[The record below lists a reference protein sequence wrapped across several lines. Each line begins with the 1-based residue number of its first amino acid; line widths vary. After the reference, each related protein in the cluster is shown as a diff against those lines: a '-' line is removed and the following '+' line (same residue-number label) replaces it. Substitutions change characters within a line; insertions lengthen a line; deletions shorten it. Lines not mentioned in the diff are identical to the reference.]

1 MDIYTFI
8 GITAVVIFAIAGIIL
23 LAIKCLNYAARA
35 VEQANKRAERAY
47 QEFLRKEK
55 EECEK
60 CLAEFYKD

>member
-1 MDIYTFI
+1 MDIYTFT
-8 GITAVVIFAIAGIIL
+8 GIISIVIFTIAGIIFI
-23 LAIKCLNYAARA
+23 ATKCLAYAAHA
-35 VEQANKRAERAY
+35 VEQANKRAERAH

>member
-8 GITAVVIFAIAGIIL
+8 GILSIVVFAIAGIIFL
-23 LAIKCLNYAARA
+23 TIKCLDYAAHA

-55 EECEK
+55 EECAK

>member
-8 GITAVVIFAIAGIIL
+8 GITAVVIFAIAGIVF
-23 LAIKCLNYAARA
+23 LATKCLAYAARA
-35 VEQANKRAERAY
+35 VEQANKRAERAH

-55 EECEK
+55 EECAK

>member
-1 MDIYTFI
+1 MDIYTFV
-8 GITAVVIFAIAGIIL
+8 GILSIVVFAIAGIIFL
-23 LAIKCLNYAARA
+23 TIKCLAYAARA

>member
-1 MDIYTFI
+1 MSIYTFV
-8 GITAVVIFAIAGIIL
+8 GIISIVVFAISGIVL
-23 LAIKCLNYAARA
+23 LAIKCLDYAAHA

>member
-8 GITAVVIFAIAGIIL
+8 GVTAVVIFAIAGIIFI
-23 LAIKCLNYAARA
+23 ATKCLAYAAHA

>member
-1 MDIYTFI
+1 MNIYTFI
-8 GITAVVIFAIAGIIL
+8 GVTAVVIFAIAGIIFL
-23 LAIKCLNYAARA
+23 TQKYLEFAAYAI
-35 VEQANKRAERAY
+35 EQADRRAERAH

>member
-1 MDIYTFI
+1 MDIYTFV
-8 GITAVVIFAIAGIIL
+8 GIISIVVFAIAGIIFI
-23 LAIKCLNYAARA
+23 ATKCLAYAARA